1 MQRLFD
7 LAIAPAFPHTRDVYV
22 SVSTP
27 TTNRPPP
34 PWFGL
39 LGSLFG
45 EGVGLGYRCLMYPQV
60 HHHPF
65 RFPDHGRSGNDSQ
78 PSMTVPNQRA
88 SLIDILRH
96 IASGIA
102 PMPGHA
108 GSPAREAGEI
118 AMKRELG
125 DLLKETDPDDPA
137 SLESIRLPMLR
148 KIALAEW
155 GELALSDPS
164 AQVTLRAADRLIAV
178 EPKIQ
183 ETLRR
188 AVLVLKSQLPVAEA

>member
-1 MQRLFD
+1 
-7 LAIAPAFPHTRDVYV
+7 
-22 SVSTP
+22 
-27 TTNRPPP
+27 
-34 PWFGL
+34 
-39 LGSLFG
+39 
-45 EGVGLGYRCLMYPQV
+45 
-60 HHHPF
+60 
-65 RFPDHGRSGNDSQ
+65 
-78 PSMTVPNQRA
+78 
-88 SLIDILRH
+88 
-96 IASGIA
+96 
-102 PMPGHA
+102 
-108 GSPAREAGEI
+108 
-118 AMKRELG
+118 MKRELG

-188 AVLVLKSQLPVAEA
+188 AVIVLKSQLPVAEA